1 MTPRRK
7 ENTVS
12 KSSRNR
18 IAFAASL
25 ACGLFVALAV
35 GALAGQTGST
45 SPVSPT
51 PTTKGEPATE
61 AMAAFNGL
69 QRDGDRQVTEGAQ
82 RALEELTRDEVGVSA
97 ALLPGAALKSHAR
110 TLVTGGS
117 GLRLVGAPTSKGRVC
132 AVLMSRSDVLV
143 SGGCVEAFTDTLP
156 VSHLVT
162 TLAGEPAI
170 VTGLVADDVKSV
182 AIVANGVENQARLRN
197 NAFVFQLASAGVAPT
212 AIRASLVNGSTVAI
226 DI

>member
-1 MTPRRK
+1 MK
-7 ENTVS
+7 

-35 GALAGQTGST
+35 GAFAGGTGST
-45 SPVSPT
+45 SALAPT
-51 PTTKGEPATE
+51 PTAKGEPAAQ
-61 AMAAFNGL
+61 AMAAFNGP
-69 QRDGDRQVTEGAQ
+69 QMNGDGQVTEGAQ
-82 RALEELTRDEVGVSA
+82 RALEVLTKDESGVSEA
-97 ALLPGAALKSHAR
+97 FLPGAASKSHAR

-132 AVLMSRSDVLV
+132 AVLMSRNDTLV
-143 SGGCVEAFTDTLP
+143 SGGCVETFTDTLP
-156 VSHLVT
+156 VAPLVT

-170 VTGLVADDVKSV
+170 VTGLVADNVDSV
-182 AIVANGVENQARLRN
+182 AIVANGVENQARVRN

-212 AIRASLVNGSTVAI
+212 AIRASLANGSMVTVALSKTTLG
-226 DI
+226 